1 MKRLERIPAKY
12 RKEVNARLKSL
23 SQTIQARREEMGL
36 TQEKLAEELDISAVT
51 LKAIEQNRRYPS
63 LPMLF
68 YICDF
73 LKLKIQI
80 GK

>member
-12 RKEVNARLKSL
+12 RKQVGAQLKALSL
-23 SQTIQARREEMGL
+23 LIQARREALGL

-51 LKAIEQNRRYPS
+51 LKTIEQNRRYPS

-68 YICDF
+68 YICDY
-73 LKLKIQI
+73 LKLEIQI
-80 GK
+80 KK